1 MFTRIDECA
10 CLGLVSS
17 KVDADDASEY
27 AITVEL
33 IRIVG
38 RSGMSYSESLES
50 EFFFG
55 WC

>member
-1 MFTRIDECA
+1 M
-10 CLGLVSS
+10 SS

-50 EFFFG
+50 EVFFG